1 MTSRVTASRVP
12 LPVES
17 WPVMLVIVCLNLAAE
32 CKTFYINIDYIY
44 ISIYIYG
51 PVFSLLSTL
60 TLSKFLRPR
69 CNHLVVVGCFG
80 ACCAMQQD
88 ITYDPGKKQ
97 LHVI

>member
-88 ITYDPGKKQ
+88 ITYDPGK
-97 LHVI
+97 